1 MRLVAR
7 GQSDG
12 HDNIVVV
19 DELPGETIDRCGSA
33 GRHYPQARHAPQ
45 GGLGMKLLG
54 REGLDGPLGQSSA
67 VYLTARIKALARRI
81 IRSREPND
89 LAIAVADSSDA
100 ARGAHGQTPARRAQS
115 ARGLP
120 RPIRFCRSR
129 SERFKVP

>member
-7 GQSDG
+7 GQANG

-19 DELPGETIDRCGSA
+19 DEFPRETIDRCGSA

-45 GGLGMKLLG
+45 NGLRMKLLG
-54 REGLDGPLGQSSA
+54 REGLDVPLGQSSA
-67 VYLTARIKALARRI
+67 VYLTTRIKALVRRI

-89 LAIAVADSSDA
+89 RAIAVADSCDA
-100 ARGAHGQTPARRAQS
+100 ARSAHGQTPARRALSARLS

-120 RPIRFCRSR
+120 RPIQLGRSI
-129 SERFKVP
+129 